1 MKDLKEYITEGRH
14 PKEEAAM
21 YKRVKDHIARV
32 IHFYKILVET
42 GMVPR
47 YEDRMGDVLKH
58 DMDKL
63 KPENIR
69 RQALRFLSERSKED
83 DREIT
88 EVVREHIKSNPH
100 HFEYWGKKED
110 DQFSQHVHCEKM
122 PFAYMYEMIADWAAT
137 AEEHGNTVLSF
148 YEGNAGK
155 RFHFNSRQDKL
166 IRKCAAVLDNHID
179 PAMKR
184 TYSSVYIE
192 PSTLK

>member
-1 MKDLKEYITEGRH
+1 MKGLKEYITESKH
-14 PKEEAAM
+14 PKEESAM

-32 IHFYKILVET
+32 IHFYKILVEA
-42 GMVPR
+42 GKVPK
-47 YEDRMGDVLKH
+47 YEDRMGEVLKH

-83 DREIT
+83 DKEIT

-100 HFEYWGKKED
+100 HFEYWGKPED
-110 DQFSQHVHCEKM
+110 DQLSTHVHCEKM
-122 PFAYMYEMIADWAAT
+122 PFAYMYEMLADWAAT

-148 YEGNAGK
+148 YEDNVGK
-155 RFHFNSRQDKL
+155 RYHFSGRQDEL
-166 IRKCAAVLDNHID
+166 IRKCAAVLDNYID